1 VLLRGVNVN
10 ALVQYWAYGPLPTV
24 EPFDAAD
31 AEVMA
36 GIGWNV
42 VRLLV
47 SWSRI
52 EPAPGRYDRGYL
64 REVARLVRVLAR
76 HGLYTI
82 IDFHQDAW
90 SATLAARPGEVCPTG
105 SEPAF
110 GWDGAPEWATL
121 DGGAAHCF
129 TLARELSPA
138 VQTAFA
144 AFWADAPGPGGIG
157 IRTRY
162 ARMVGHVARRFAR
175 LRSVA
180 GYDVMNEPSAF
191 TADQI
196 GVLGDF
202 YAEVLSAVRAAER
215 RRHGFPHLVF
225 FEPSILWSSTG
236 AGTPDD
242 FPHDANVAFAPHVY
256 GGGIPPGPIDPAD
269 FARARD
275 DAARFGGAPVLVG
288 EWGSDPDR
296 ARDPADP
303 YFREHQA
310 LQDDFHL
317 GATLWTW
324 RESCGDPHKAADALA
339 GRVPEVWGEWDV
351 DCATNTVHGLRQA
364 LVDELTR
371 AYVRAAPGR
380 LERTEYDSATGA
392 FEAAGTGAP
401 ARARLVAYYPAR
413 LRGEPALTTTGL
425 RRMRTAP
432 APGGGLY
439 LLGRAVGGPWSLA
452 ATAPPQQAVR
462 EPTRSGLRRPRT
474 RRSPAGGRR
483 RSAGRSTRPSPDTRR
498 ERGTR
503 RPPAPRS
510 SSAR

>member
-256 GGGIPPGPIDPAD
+256 GGGSHRGRSTPPTSHGPATTPRASAARPSSSASGAAIPTAPVIPPTP
-269 FARARD
+269 
-275 DAARFGGAPVLVG
+275 
-288 EWGSDPDR
+288 
-296 ARDPADP
+296 
-303 YFREHQA
+303 
-310 LQDDFHL
+310 
-317 GATLWTW
+317 T
-324 RESCGDPHKAADALA
+324 
-339 GRVPEVWGEWDV
+339 
-351 DCATNTVHGLRQA
+351 
-364 LVDELTR
+364 
-371 AYVRAAPGR
+371 
-380 LERTEYDSATGA
+380 SA
-392 FEAAGTGAP
+392 
-401 ARARLVAYYPAR
+401 
-413 LRGEPALTTTGL
+413 
-425 RRMRTAP
+425 
-432 APGGGLY
+432 
-439 LLGRAVGGPWSLA
+439 
-452 ATAPPQQAVR
+452 
-462 EPTRSGLRRPRT
+462 
-474 RRSPAGGRR
+474 
-483 RSAGRSTRPSPDTRR
+483 STRPSRTTFISARPCGRGASPAATR
-498 ERGTR
+498 TR
-503 RPPAPRS
+503 RPTRSPAAFPRCGASGTSTVRRTRSTGCAKRS
-510 SSAR
+510 STS